1 MFLWHS
7 ISDSEGRWVLPFFF
21 IIGLQ
26 RVWWDFWGETF
37 GEDWIRFQLTI
48 AFVDSPPISTTTL
61 LNRSRIHQF
70 RFHFLSLSLSLSLFL
85 SLSSFLSLLLY
96 VFLLL
101 YLSLCFYLFLSFLLS
116 SCLSLSLFISFSFL
130 LLSICPLVYSNLS
143 RSSPP
148 YCEVTR
154 VDEELMIMKN
164 FNNKMKAIRR
174 VESWWQCNWMAYIV
188 FLNIW
193 PFATMDIF
201 QI

>member
-1 MFLWHS
+1 M
-7 ISDSEGRWVLPFFF
+7 PFSSLLVYW
-21 IIGLQ
+21 GLGKTL
-26 RVWWDFWGETF
+26 GEDRS
-37 GEDWIRFQLTI
+37 EDWIRFQLTI
-48 AFVDSPPISTTTL
+48 EFFDSPPISTTSL

-70 RFHFLSLSLSLSLFL
+70 RFHFLSLSLSLSLSFFLSISLTLCLSLTLSLSLFL
-85 SLSSFLSLLLY
+85 SLSF
-96 VFLLL
+96 F
-101 YLSLCFYLFLSFLLS
+101 LS